1 MCITWLQ
8 NSTDYKA
15 DGGDDLCFKC
25 LIKQTKKKK
34 TKQLLWQIVE
44 MQYLKKKG
52 NSAQSVVNIA
62 MEYIEPA
69 VVSFTLCFTGE
80 DVQTL

>member
-8 NSTDYKA
+8 NSTDYKT
-15 DGGDDLCFKC
+15 DRGDDLCFKF
-25 LIKQTKKKK
+25 LIKQKNKN
-34 TKQLLWQIVE
+34 KQLLWQIVE

>member
-15 DGGDDLCFKC
+15 DGGDDLCFRF
-25 LIKQTKKKK
+25 LIKQKNKN
-34 TKQLLWQIVE
+34 KQLLWQIVE

-80 DVQTL
+80 DVQAL

>member
-1 MCITWLQ
+1 M
-8 NSTDYKA
+8 
-15 DGGDDLCFKC
+15 
-25 LIKQTKKKK
+25 
-34 TKQLLWQIVE
+34 WQIVE